1 MGDEW
6 ALSHD
11 SSPIPGCRW
20 RDRAQEVLRRS
31 AAELMP
37 GLDPQ
42 RQAEELDEADRRP
55 LVELV
60 ALAIGGLLEA
70 VERVGRLASGHR
82 EAALV
87 HLDAHAATDEALR
100 AGDILHQVQVVGR
113 EPQAVVDQ

>member
-1 MGDEW
+1 MSGLLLMTHHPSRI
-6 ALSHD
+6 AR
-11 SSPIPGCRW
+11 RW

-31 AAELMP
+31 AAQLIP

-87 HLDAHAATDEALR
+87 RLDAYAATDEALR
-100 AGDILHQVQVVGR
+100 AGDVLHQVQVVGR
-113 EPQAVVDQ
+113 EP